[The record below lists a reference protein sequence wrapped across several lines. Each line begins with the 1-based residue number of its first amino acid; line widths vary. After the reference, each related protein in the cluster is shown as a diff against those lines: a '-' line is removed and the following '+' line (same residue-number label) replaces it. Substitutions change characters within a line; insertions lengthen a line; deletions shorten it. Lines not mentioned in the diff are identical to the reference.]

1 MRKAV
6 TIKHVAR
13 AAGVSPMTVSRVLN
27 NRPDVSPQTRK
38 RVQEVIDQLGYSPS
52 AIARNLSQG
61 RSSTIGVVSA
71 GLGFFGPS
79 RTLVGIERQANELGY
94 SLMVRLLHDPLIN
107 RGEQAL
113 SELIANQVA
122 GIIWAVTE
130 MGDQHEWLRQQAD
143 NIATPIVFLGME
155 QRPNL
160 SLVTVD
166 QRAGGRL
173 AARHLLAHGYEKLGI
188 ITGPHQWWEA
198 RQRELGW
205 NDVLAEAGIPI
216 LHDLKDQGDW
226 SAASGYAAM
235 SRLLRRAPD
244 LEAVFVCNDSMAT
257 GALRAAAEIGRSVP
271 RDLAIVGFDDIPESA
286 YFSPPLTTVRQDLLE
301 VGCRAVNLLNH
312 QLENLRNDEPL
323 TAQASFIEP
332 QLIVR
337 QSSFQELL

>member
-38 RVQEVIDQLGYSPS
+38 RVQDVINQLGYSPS

-94 SLMVRLLHDPLIN
+94 SLMVRLLHDPLVN

-113 SELIANQVA
+113 GELIANQVA

-130 MGDQHEWLRQQAD
+130 MGDQHEWLRQESD

-155 QRPNL
+155 RRPNL

-166 QRAGGRL
+166 QREGGRL
-173 AARHLLAHGYEKLGI
+173 AARHLLAYGYQKLGI
-188 ITGPHQWWEA
+188 ITGPPQWWEA

-205 NDVLAEAGIPI
+205 NDVLGEAGIPV
-216 LHDLKDQGDW
+216 LEDLKDQGDW

-235 SRLLRRAPD
+235 CRLLGRAPD

-257 GALRAAAEIGRSVP
+257 GALRAAAEVGRCVP

-301 VGCRAVNLLNH
+301 VGCRAVNLLTD
-312 QLENLRNDEPL
+312 QLVTLRNDEPV

-332 QLIVR
+332 KLIVR
-337 QSSFQELL
+337 QSSFQESR